1 MVFKEK
7 LVFPNTLAFG
17 ARGGRS
23 WNTGVVGTA
32 GGHFS
37 TNQNWAAPLG
47 RWQVSLQ
54 NRSIAEI
61 MRIRSFVFAV
71 RGRAFAFRFTAP
83 FDFRANRVPARR
95 ITSTTF
101 QMRQRFSAT
110 GETNYL
116 DVKKPKPN
124 DTTLRVSLGTTLTTD
139 FVLDS
144 TTGILT
150 TGQSQ
155 PSNIVPYIT
164 GDYHVPVILGT
175 DIPDFAFDDPGFG
188 TWSSI
193 ELIEVPL

>member
-7 LVFPNTLAFG
+7 LIFPNTLAFG

-54 NRSIAEI
+54 NRSINEMLRVRAL
-61 MRIRSFVFAV
+61 VFAV
-71 RGRAFAFRFTAP
+71 HGRAFAFRFTAP
-83 FDFRANRVPARR
+83 FDFHINKVPARR
-95 ITSTTF
+95 LTSTTF
-101 QMRQRFSAT
+101 QMRQRFSAG
-110 GETNYL
+110 GELHYL
-116 DVKKPKPN
+116 DVKKPKLN
-124 DTTLRVSLGTTLTTD
+124 DTTLRVSLGETLTTD

-155 PSNIVPYIT
+155 PSTVHVYIS
-164 GDYHVPVILGT
+164 GDYHIPVMLGG
-175 DIPDFAFDDPGFG
+175 DLADFQYDDPGFA

-193 ELIEVPL
+193 DLFEVPL